1 MKAIHHE
8 SVICGGNF
16 RNHGRPGEKLFE
28 SRQAFLYPPP
38 VHSPMEGAH
47 CVLQGRLLESQGPEE

>member
-38 VHSPMEGAH
+38 PVHSPMEG
-47 CVLQGRLLESQGPEE
+47 GPLCPAGQAARVSGT